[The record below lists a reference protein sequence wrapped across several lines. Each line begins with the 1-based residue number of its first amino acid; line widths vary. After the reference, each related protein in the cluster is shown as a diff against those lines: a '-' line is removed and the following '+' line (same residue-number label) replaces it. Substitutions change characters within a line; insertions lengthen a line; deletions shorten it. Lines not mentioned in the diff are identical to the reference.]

1 MLRLMRPRS
10 LGAASLPRV
19 ALFSD
24 VDGTLLD
31 ASDRLA
37 LTTDQVTGIAPH
49 VELILASSRTLVE
62 LAVIQR
68 RLGVSGP
75 MIAENG
81 AVVSFPAR
89 WRGSR
94 SRRRQVVVLGD
105 RAVSLVPRIH
115 RCAEEV
121 DVQVVNQKRLLP
133 DRGRSIRRG
142 YSVCL
147 RDWTGT
153 SVVDFLD
160 CLTSAGLEA
169 TRSGQWITITSGPDK
184 ATGVRAVLARA
195 RELRTPFRTVVS
207 IGNAANDVPLL
218 KAARIRLAVRNR
230 NGHHPELREI
240 PRVQLLPSSGARAWQ
255 QALDLI
261 LPTATT

>member
-1 MLRLMRPRS
+1 MLLVMRPRT
-10 LGAASLPRV
+10 LRAASLADV

-37 LTTDQVTGIAPH
+37 ISAAMVAGFSSNI
-49 VELILASSRTLVE
+49 ELILASSRTLAE

-89 WRGSR
+89 WRGMATT
-94 SRRRQVVVLGD
+94 RREVVILGD

-115 RCAEEV
+115 RCAAQAGV
-121 DVQVVNQKRLLP
+121 RVVNQKHFLP

-147 RDWTGT
+147 ANWTGKSADT
-153 SVVDFLD
+153 FFN
-160 CLTSAGLEA
+160 CLTSCGLVG
-169 TRSGQWITITSGPDK
+169 TRSGRWITITSGPDK
-184 ATGVRAVLARA
+184 GSGVRAVLDRA
-195 RELRTPFRTVVS
+195 REIGAPYRSTIA
-207 IGNAANDVPLL
+207 IGNAANDAPLFE
-218 KAARIRLAVRNR
+218 AVDTRLAVKNR
-230 NGHHPELREI
+230 SGHDPELRDI
-240 PRVQLLPSSGARAWQ
+240 PGVHLLSSSGTRAWKE
-255 QALDLI
+255 ALEVI
-261 LPTATT
+261 LPTGT